1 MRSIKHILETAGG
14 GPILVGLSLPVLIL
28 MIIGAVSYR
37 SILEFRASA
46 HSVAVSHE
54 LQTKL
59 QNLLTDLVS
68 AESEARGFMI
78 VGKPEYLSLYQT
90 AALETNRDLVEV
102 SGLETSGDVR
112 AGILALQ
119 EKITTRLER
128 LKITLDARESAGLDG
143 VVGVAG
149 IGKRLMD
156 EIRSIAQNI
165 ETVESSNLQIAGS
178 NFEFIASRTTF
189 SILIGSI
196 SAVAFQLIS
205 VFALRA
211 SFIKRQQLEVALL
224 EISEREQH
232 RIGQDLHD
240 GICQQLT
247 GVSLMVKSIQA
258 GIPADIPSALSPI
271 VALINGCI
279 EETRMVIR
287 GLHPVSDDLGGLQ
300 VGLKE
305 LADSLTNAT
314 GIHCEI
320 QIKGEV
326 PTMPLETSTNIYRI
340 VQESIRNAVKHSQ
353 CKTIQIV
360 VHSSSSRLEIFIV
373 DDGIGLGTRRRSGG
387 FGLGIMGYR
396 SSSIGAK
403 LQITENKPSGTRV
416 YLLLNL
422 EPDSAK
428 S

>member
-1 MRSIKHILETAGG
+1 MPNIKRILETTGG
-14 GPILVGLSLPVLIL
+14 AQILVGFSLPILIL
-28 MIIGAVSYR
+28 IIIGTVSYA

-46 HSVAVSHE
+46 RSVALSHE

-68 AESEARGFMI
+68 AESEARGYMI

-90 AALETNRDLVEV
+90 AALETDRDLGELFL
-102 SGLETSGDVR
+102 LETSRDVR
-112 AGILALQ
+112 TGILSLQ
-119 EKITTRLER
+119 KKIETRLER

-156 EIRSIAQNI
+156 EIRSIAQKI
-165 ETVESSNLQIAGS
+165 ETVENANLTVAGS
-178 NFEFIASRTTF
+178 NFESIASRTTF
-189 SILIGSI
+189 SILFGSI
-196 SAVAFQLIS
+196 TAVAFQLIS
-205 VFALRA
+205 VFALRG
-211 SFIKRQQLEVALL
+211 SFIKRQQLEIALL
-224 EISEREQH
+224 EISEREQQ

-258 GIPADIPSALSPI
+258 GNLADIPSALTPI

-279 EETRMVIR
+279 DETRMVIR

-300 VGLKE
+300 VGLRE
-305 LADSLTNAT
+305 LADSLTNST
-314 GIHCEI
+314 GIRCDI
-320 QIKGEV
+320 QICEEI
-326 PTMPLETSTNIYRI
+326 PTMPRETSTNIYRI

-353 CKTIQIV
+353 CKTIQISL
-360 VHSSSSRLEIFIV
+360 HSSSSRLEIFVI
-373 DDGIGLGTRRRSGG
+373 DDGNGLVNRHRSGG
-387 FGLGIMGYR
+387 FGLDIITYR

-403 LQITENKPSGTRV
+403 LQISGNKPSGTKV
-416 YLLLNL
+416 HLQLNL
-422 EPDSAK
+422 QTDSNI
-428 S
+428 